1 MQPHPPLLHSPL
13 SSVHSPAPPSVVI
26 KPAEAVPGSPVAV
39 TQHMDGKLLDMAE
52 VGFSVER
59 KIFVP
64 KKKYHQVSHKLD
76 NTLQVLRRMLKQSE
90 PSVTAVSQFLDKFE
104 KLQGENTFPS

>member
-52 VGFSVER
+52 VGLSVE
-59 KIFVP
+59 
-64 KKKYHQVSHKLD
+64 
-76 NTLQVLRRMLKQSE
+76 
-90 PSVTAVSQFLDKFE
+90 
-104 KLQGENTFPS
+104 